1 MKKTKELE
9 DIFIDEIIWRVESI
23 KKQQRKPAFD
33 YISLKENCDDY
44 EQNVDTICNIILD
57 YIEKAQHLVKQKDN
71 YEQLLLDRMLD
82 DGVITTE
89 YYDQYSP
96 IFYK

>member
-23 KKQQRKPAFD
+23 KKEQRKPAFD
-33 YISLKENCDDY
+33 YVGLRENCDDY
-44 EQNVDTICNIILD
+44 KQNVDIICDIILD
-57 YIEKAQHLVKQKDN
+57 YIRQAQHLVKQKDN
-71 YEQLLLDRMLD
+71 YHQLLLDRMLD

-89 YYDQYSP
+89 YYDQYSS
-96 IFYK
+96 ISYK